1 MRRYTY
7 VMKLPFPR
15 ITGLLLALLFP
26 VLAGCSHS
34 ANSPPALEVAQLFPK
49 PREIPSFTLAR
60 SDGKPLTKADW
71 KGRYTIV
78 YMGYTNC
85 PDICPT
91 TLLTLRR
98 MWTDLKKDG
107 DTVHVAVEFISV
119 DPGRDTPKRLAEY
132 THWFDPAFTGATG
145 SHEELEKL
153 SRALM
158 LPFVITSGKDGH
170 YSVDHSATIA
180 IIGPDAREIGVFM
193 PPHHATP
200 MAADLARLVAWKP

>member
-1 MRRYTY
+1 M
-7 VMKLPFPR
+7 
-15 ITGLLLALLFP
+15 LALLLP
-26 VLAGCSHS
+26 VLAACSHQD
-34 ANSPPALEVAQLFPK
+34 APRPALEVAQLFPK
-49 PREIPSFTLAR
+49 PREIPAFTLTR
-60 SDGKPLTKADW
+60 SNGQPLTKADW
-71 KGRYTIV
+71 KGHYTLV

-98 MWTDLKKDG
+98 MWADLKKDG
-107 DTVHVAVEFISV
+107 DTGHVGVEFISV

-145 SHEELEKL
+145 SHAELEKL

-158 LPFVITSGKDGH
+158 LPFQITPGKNGQ

-180 IIGPDAREIGVFM
+180 IIGPDAHEIGVFM

-200 MAADLARLVAWKP
+200 MATDLARLVAWKSKP